1 MSERSPSLA
10 VQIAGL
16 RFKNPIIAAA
26 GTFGYGLEFA
36 HLIDLNQLGGIAV
49 KGLSV
54 EPIPGN
60 PAPRLYETAGGMLNS
75 VGLHNIG
82 VRAFVEQKL
91 PRLRS
96 YQTNIIANIFGFKIE
111 DYVEA
116 ARMLN
121 DAEGISALELN
132 ISCPNTKKGGMEF
145 SQDPEATFNVVNQV
159 KRVARRLPVIA
170 KLSPNVADITV
181 FARAA
186 EEAGAD
192 AISLVNAFLGMA
204 IDLEKRAPVFHNLF
218 AGLTGP
224 AIKPLAL
231 RLVYQAARAVRIP
244 VIGIGGI
251 VRAEDALEFLIA
263 GAKAVEAGTATFIN
277 PRALAE
283 IVRGLSDY
291 LERNR
296 IGDINDIIG
305 SLAT

>member
-1 MSERSPSLA
+1 MSEKSPSLA
-10 VQIAGL
+10 VEIAGL

-49 KGLSV
+49 KGLSI

-116 ARMLN
+116 ARMLD

-159 KRVARRLPVIA
+159 KRAAQRLPVIA

-231 RLVYQAARAVRIP
+231 RLVYQAARAVHIP

-283 IVRGLSDY
+283 IVRGLSHY

-296 IGDINDIIG
+296 IGDINDIIA
-305 SLAT
+305 SLAV

>member
-1 MSERSPSLA
+1 MSEKSPSLA
-10 VQIAGL
+10 VEIAGL

-82 VRAFVEQKL
+82 VRAFIEQKL

-96 YQTNIIANIFGFKIE
+96 YQTNIIANIFGFKVE

-159 KRVARRLPVIA
+159 KRAAQRLPVIA

-277 PRALAE
+277 PRALVE